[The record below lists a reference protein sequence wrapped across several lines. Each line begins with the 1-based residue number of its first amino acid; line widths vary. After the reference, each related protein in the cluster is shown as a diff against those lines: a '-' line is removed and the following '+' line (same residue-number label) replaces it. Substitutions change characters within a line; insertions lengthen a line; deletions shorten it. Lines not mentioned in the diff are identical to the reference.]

1 MVDGPVRRVW
11 AASKPHCKYWDR
23 TAKARN
29 EPFIWVIR
37 LNGPKPGLKLVK
49 NWYDINHDKTIW
61 SDLVRWMWSKSNKY
75 KLNWSHKL
83 LKKKTK
89 CQVLHLMVSSKR
101 EIMRW
106 SLMLQHP
113 SSHVLSKTRHHEIIA
128 DWETAI

>member
-29 EPFIWVIR
+29 VPFIWVIR

-75 KLNWSHKL
+75 KLNWPHKL
-83 LKKKTK
+83 LKKNKVPGFTPDGFLK
-89 CQVLHLMVSSKR
+89 KGHNEMEPDAPTS
-101 EIMRW
+101 
-106 SLMLQHP
+106 
-113 SSHVLSKTRHHEIIA
+113 
-128 DWETAI
+128 